1 MLIKKSEGFTLIKL
15 LIAVALSGLIIL
27 AVSSVDISSRRFFEV
42 IKEKG
47 HIQAEAAMAMEHIV
61 KNLQLGIGDMSNP
74 GTFGNPP
81 GANNSRG
88 FYILDSSM
96 NLDWE
101 GSRIRIKLDEDNDGK
116 FGGAPDRIAEYR
128 LQADRIRYDP
138 NVLPGPSP
146 PEWLTDMAISDCQFY
161 IDGANNRVH
170 VIITARS
177 EPTQPAGPDNPETI
191 LTSSIT
197 LRAMSIN

>member
-1 MLIKKSEGFTLIKL
+1 MLIENKKGFTITEL

-27 AVSSVDISSRRFFEV
+27 AVSSVDISSRRFFEA

-47 HIQAEAAMAMEHIV
+47 HIQAEAAMAMEHMV

-74 GTFGNPP
+74 GTFGSPP

-88 FYILDSSM
+88 FYILDSSD
-96 NLDWE
+96 LDWE
-101 GSRIRIKLDEDNDGK
+101 GSRIRIKLDDNNDGK
-116 FGGAPDRIAEYR
+116 FESGTDKIAEYR
-128 LQADRIRYDP
+128 LLGSRIRYDP
-138 NVLPGPSP
+138 NVLPGPFP
-146 PEWLTDMAISDCQFY
+146 PEWLTDRVISDYWFY
-161 IDGANNRVH
+161 IDGASNRVN
-170 VIITARS
+170 VTITARS